1 MRTITLTDAEADSR
15 VARFDKLD
23 VIEAQK
29 GLPMNQDAADII
41 FSRELRPVVGSAEG
55 KSALGSGAPVQG
67 AGGITITLAICPPG
81 TGPSLHTHRDTWE
94 TFTVLEGSFEF
105 RLNDDAGL
113 MRRLERF
120 DTISVPPRVSRAF
133 RCVGDRKGVLQVL
146 ISGGVHDKNDIAFP
160 RATAEALAAADDRAM
175 PHLRSLGFKFDAG
188 EDHDDAKG

>member
-1 MRTITLTDAEADSR
+1 MQTIFLTDAEADAR
-15 VARFDKLD
+15 IARFDQLD

-29 GLPMNQDAADII
+29 GLPMSQDAADII
-41 FSRELRPVVGSAEG
+41 FSRELRPVVGLAEG
-55 KSALGSGAPVQG
+55 ESALGSGAPVRG
-67 AGGITITLAICPPG
+67 AGGITITLAMCPSG

-105 RLNDDAGL
+105 RLNDDGGL

-120 DTISVPPRVSRAF
+120 DAISVPPRVSRAF
-133 RCVGDRKGVLQVL
+133 RSVGDQMGVLQVL

-160 RATAEALAAADDRAM
+160 RATAQALAAADDCAL

-188 EDHDDAKG
+188 EDHSD